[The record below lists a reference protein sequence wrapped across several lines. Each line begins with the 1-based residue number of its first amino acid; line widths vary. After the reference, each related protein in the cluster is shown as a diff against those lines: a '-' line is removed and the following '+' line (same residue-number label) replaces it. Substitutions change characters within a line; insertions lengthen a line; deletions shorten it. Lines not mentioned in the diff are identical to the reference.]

1 MAGPGVCINLLNG
14 TTMHLS
20 VGCVFR
26 PTEGELVVNYLYRR
40 AMQEPLPCD
49 FITDVDIQCHN
60 PWDIVPAG
68 EKKNGKHFF
77 TRKENSHPRDYESN
91 HAAGDGF
98 WRLAGTEVPIYNKPS
113 GGADEKLVGMKRTL
127 VFHFRK
133 SSSTERTGWVMQEFR
148 LAGASL
154 VPCLVMRPATG
165 DVSMPPCGCTKT
177 TTTKKNN
184 GSPSAAHTHAPL
196 VETMVEP
203 DNSWMICRIYKK
215 RQRAPQ
221 VIIPP
226 SIGNAREAVLAVP
239 AIGNAGDR
247 QVTSLTS
254 QGIDVSRRGVM
265 SLPMSSQ
272 RTRAVMVIGRTN
284 RRKKLGLV

>member
-1 MAGPGVCINLLNG
+1 MAVRLL
-14 TTMHLS
+14 
-20 VGCVFR
+20 
-26 PTEGELVVNYLYRR
+26 
-40 AMQEPLPCD
+40 
-49 FITDVDIQCHN
+49 
-60 PWDIVPAG
+60 
-68 EKKNGKHFF
+68 
-77 TRKENSHPRDYESN
+77 
-91 HAAGDGF
+91 
-98 WRLAGTEVPIYNKPS
+98 PI
-113 GGADEKLVGMKRTL
+113 L
-127 VFHFRK
+127 
-133 SSSTERTGWVMQEFR
+133 
-148 LAGASL
+148 
-154 VPCLVMRPATG
+154 
-165 DVSMPPCGCTKT
+165 
-177 TTTKKNN
+177 
-184 GSPSAAHTHAPL
+184 
-196 VETMVEP
+196 MVEP

>member
-1 MAGPGVCINLLNG
+1 M
-14 TTMHLS
+14 
-20 VGCVFR
+20 
-26 PTEGELVVNYLYRR
+26 
-40 AMQEPLPCD
+40 
-49 FITDVDIQCHN
+49 
-60 PWDIVPAG
+60 
-68 EKKNGKHFF
+68 
-77 TRKENSHPRDYESN
+77 
-91 HAAGDGF
+91 
-98 WRLAGTEVPIYNKPS
+98 
-113 GGADEKLVGMKRTL
+113 RTVL
-127 VFHFRK
+127 
-133 SSSTERTGWVMQEFR
+133 Q
-148 LAGASL
+148 
-154 VPCLVMRPATG
+154 
-165 DVSMPPCGCTKT
+165 
-177 TTTKKNN
+177 KNN
-184 GSPSAAHTHAPL
+184 GSPFAAHTHAPL

>member
-1 MAGPGVCINLLNG
+1 MFECQLFYCYVGDAG
-14 TTMHLS
+14 
-20 VGCVFR
+20 
-26 PTEGELVVNYLYRR
+26 
-40 AMQEPLPCD
+40 A
-49 FITDVDIQCHN
+49 
-60 PWDIVPAG
+60 AG

-177 TTTKKNN
+177 TTTKVRRCIQTSLCHCI
-184 GSPSAAHTHAPL
+184 GYYIDSPS
-196 VETMVEP
+196 
-203 DNSWMICRIYKK
+203 KK
-215 RQRAPQ
+215 K
-221 VIIPP
+221 
-226 SIGNAREAVLAVP
+226 GY
-239 AIGNAGDR
+239 D
-247 QVTSLTS
+247 
-254 QGIDVSRRGVM
+254 ID
-265 SLPMSSQ
+265 LF
-272 RTRAVMVIGRTN
+272 
-284 RRKKLGLV
+284 LYF